1 MTLQLILTGLNFVL
15 ICFWV
20 YMYARTK
27 GKQEQYEKEKNSLIG
42 HQIDTI
48 CEKLVELE
56 NKHGEMLKESR
67 CVQLDKDTMKIIEHI
82 DLNTTAISIMVTE
95 SKIKECEEKDD
106 FKKAEE
112 FNRLLEADKN
122 YLLRNMMRKAA
133 MNDALAKMFANK
145 IKEMAEKDDKGNAEG
160 NDLFQ

>member
-27 GKQEQYEKEKNSLIG
+27 GKQEQYEKEKNSFIG

-67 CVQLDKDTMKIIEHI
+67 FVQLDKDTMEMLKHI
-82 DLNTTAISIMVTE
+82 DLNTTSISIMVTE
-95 SKIKECEEKDD
+95 SRINECEEKED
-106 FKKAEE
+106 FEKAKE
-112 FNRLLEADKN
+112 FNGLLEADKN
-122 YLLRNMMRKAA
+122 YLLRKMLQEART
-133 MNDALAKMFANK
+133 NDDLAKRFIDK
-145 IKEMAEKDDKGNAEG
+145 IKEMAKKYDKDNAEG
-160 NDLFQ
+160 DD